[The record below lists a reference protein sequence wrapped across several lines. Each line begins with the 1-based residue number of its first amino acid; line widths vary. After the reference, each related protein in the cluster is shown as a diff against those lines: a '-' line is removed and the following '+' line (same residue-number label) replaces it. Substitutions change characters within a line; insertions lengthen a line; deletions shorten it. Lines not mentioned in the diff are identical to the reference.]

1 MAQVTNELMY
11 ELIKRTH
18 QEVAELRQGVS
29 EVKTESNVIRGHLFA
44 AQSDIRNVYAILG
57 RHDGRLD
64 RMEKRLDRK
73 LAEAQQDFDRNS

>member
-1 MAQVTNELMY
+1 MMY
-11 ELIKRTH
+11 ELMKRTH
-18 QEVAELRQGVS
+18 QEFAELRQGVS
-29 EVKTESNVIRGHLFA
+29 GMKAEPNVIRGHLFA
-44 AQSDIRNVYAILG
+44 AQSEIRNGYAILG

>member
-1 MAQVTNELMY
+1 MMY
-11 ELIKRTH
+11 ELMKRTH
-18 QEVAELRQGVS
+18 HEVAELRQGVS
-29 EVKTESNVIRGHLFA
+29 GMKAESNVIRGHLFA
-44 AQSDIRNVYAILG
+44 AQSDIRNGYAILG

>member
-1 MAQVTNELMY
+1 MMY
-11 ELIKRTH
+11 ELMKRTH
-18 QEVAELRQGVS
+18 HEVAELRQGVS
-29 EVKTESNVIRGHLFA
+29 EVKTELNVSGHLFA
-44 AQSDIRNVYAILG
+44 VQSDIRNVYAILG